1 MPILQQNGVF
11 HAVLPAGAFTLQIE
25 WAGAIATEPGRAS
38 AQLPQLGAGTIR
50 ATIDAPGEGSDLTID
65 RALVTRR
72 ARAQGRLIVDATV
85 APGGGSRIGWSSR
98 DAGTASPVRALRLLD
113 DVKTLVT
120 VGENDLRVTAIFDVT
135 VVQGTTAT
143 LAVRLPDGFS
153 LTSFTGAPNEGADVV
168 DGRLVLNV
176 PAGRTRHQFL
186 VALER
191 PITDA
196 GSRRVVALPWL
207 EGSQRETGDIAVE
220 GVGALE
226 LTVAEQRPLTRI
238 DVVELSAALT
248 ALAHEPILAA
258 YRYQRRAAEAVTLA
272 FDVTRFP
279 DAAVLAAAADRA
291 TATTLVTPEGRSLT
305 EVSLTVRNQAQ
316 PFLRVGLPAGATLL
330 SAEVA
335 GAAVKPAQGADGL
348 RIPLL
353 RPGFRPQGPYAVSFV
368 YLHAGPAFAAKGDAS
383 LTLARVDLPVAWLEW
398 EMLLPD
404 RMVASRFDGTAFPR
418 ELMPVAS
425 TMAAVDGLAESVTIV
440 AGDKSRDQR
449 QTNNELSL
457 NVQSLQKRAAGV
469 LPVRLDVPRTGQSHT
484 FVRPL
489 VMDEETRVSFRYKLR
504 DSLPSRLP
512 EFDSRFPGDSRTC
525 RNYTAWRAADPGG
538 GLDRDLRG
546 AVGAPRLLGRRWTRG
561 RRRRDP
567 AAGWRGV
574 VHAVAA
580 GHAGRRR
587 GAGGGRRH
595 RCGRG
600 GLVRRLWADPRRP
613 RPHGRAR
620 GDLPGP
626 RGRRLPLRWFLQIA
640 RRRSVPLLGHVA
652 VLAAVPGD
660 RARGADRGQEPR
672 TLILDHSI
680 RNAADGSMRPVRR
693 AGIQAAMPPTSSRTT
708 TAAAKMR
715 GSPGSMPKSTVFRSP
730 APA

>member
-1 MPILQQNGVF
+1 MF

-191 PITDA
+191 PIADA

-226 LTVAEQRPLTRI
+226 LAVAEQRPLTRI

-248 ALAHEPILAA
+248 ALAHEPLLAA

-404 RMVASRFDGTAFPR
+404 RMEASRFDGTAFPR
-418 ELMPVAS
+418 ELVPVAS
-425 TMAAVDGLAESVTIV
+425 PMSADYGLAESVTIV
-440 AGDKSRDQR
+440 AGDKS
-449 QTNNELSL
+449 
-457 NVQSLQKRAAGV
+457 
-469 LPVRLDVPRTGQSHT
+469 
-484 FVRPL
+484 
-489 VMDEETRVSFRYKLR
+489 
-504 DSLPSRLP
+504 
-512 EFDSRFPGDSRTC
+512 
-525 RNYTAWRAADPGG
+525 
-538 GLDRDLRG
+538 
-546 AVGAPRLLGRRWTRG
+546 AP
-561 RRRRDP
+561 
-567 AAGWRGV
+567 
-574 VHAVAA
+574 
-580 GHAGRRR
+580 
-587 GAGGGRRH
+587 
-595 RCGRG
+595 
-600 GLVRRLWADPRRP
+600 
-613 RPHGRAR
+613 
-620 GDLPGP
+620 
-626 RGRRLPLRWFLQIA
+626 ISA
-640 RRRSVPLLGHVA
+640 RRA
-652 VLAAVPGD
+652 
-660 RARGADRGQEPR
+660 
-672 TLILDHSI
+672 
-680 RNAADGSMRPVRR
+680 
-693 AGIQAAMPPTSSRTT
+693 TSCR
-708 TAAAKMR
+708 
-715 GSPGSMPKSTVFRSP
+715 
-730 APA
+730 

>member
-1 MPILQQNGVF
+1 MPPTGAFVSQADLALRADGELLRGTITLQGEVLRDGPTAVPLLSGGTLIRARLLPEPRMPRAPPRARPRARPGRSPGAGTGVPILQQHGVF

-38 AQLPQLGAGTIR
+38 AQLPQLGAGHDPR
-50 ATIDAPGEGSDLTID
+50 DD
-65 RALVTRR
+65 RR
-72 ARAQGRLIVDATV
+72 AGRGIRSHHRPRAGHAAGAGAGRLIVDATV

-168 DGRLVLNV
+168 DGRLVLSV
-176 PAGRTRHQFL
+176 PAGRARHQFL

-207 EGSQRETGDIAVE
+207 EGSQRETGDVAIE

-226 LTVAEQRPLTRI
+226 LAVAEQRPLTRI

-248 ALAHEPILAA
+248 ALAHEPLLAA

-404 RMVASRFDGTAFPR
+404 RMEASRFDGTAIPR
-418 ELMPVAS
+418 ELVPVAS
-425 TMAAVDGLAESVTIV
+425 PMGADYGLAESVTV
-440 AGDKSRDQR
+440 VSGDKARAADAR
-449 QTNNELSL
+449 QTSNELSL

-469 LPVRLDVPRTGQSHT
+469 LPVRLDVPRAGRSHT

-489 VMDEETRVSFRYKLR
+489 VMDEETRVAFRT
-504 DSLPSRLP
+504 
-512 EFDSRFPGDSRTC
+512 G
-525 RNYTAWRAADPGG
+525 
-538 GLDRDLRG
+538 
-546 AVGAPRLLGRRWTRG
+546 
-561 RRRRDP
+561 
-567 AAGWRGV
+567 
-574 VHAVAA
+574 
-580 GHAGRRR
+580 
-587 GAGGGRRH
+587 
-595 RCGRG
+595 
-600 GLVRRLWADPRRP
+600 
-613 RPHGRAR
+613 
-620 GDLPGP
+620 
-626 RGRRLPLRWFLQIA
+626 
-640 RRRSVPLLGHVA
+640 
-652 VLAAVPGD
+652 
-660 RARGADRGQEPR
+660 
-672 TLILDHSI
+672 
-680 RNAADGSMRPVRR
+680 
-693 AGIQAAMPPTSSRTT
+693 
-708 TAAAKMR
+708 
-715 GSPGSMPKSTVFRSP
+715 
-730 APA
+730 

>member
-1 MPILQQNGVF
+1 VPILQQQGVF
-11 HAVLPAGAFTLQIE
+11 HAVLPAGAFTLQIA

-38 AQLPQLGAGTIR
+38 AQVPQLGAGTIR

-65 RALVTRR
+65 HALVTQRT
-72 ARAQGRLIVDATV
+72 RAQGRLIVDATV
-85 APGGGSRIGWSSR
+85 APGGGSRVGWSSH

-113 DVKTLVT
+113 DVKTLIT

-153 LTSFTGAPNEGADVV
+153 LTSVTGAPNEAADVV

-191 PITDA
+191 SIVDG
-196 GSRRVVALPWL
+196 GSKRALALPWL
-207 EGSQRETGDIAVE
+207 DGSQRETGDVAVE
-220 GVGALE
+220 GVGALD
-226 LTVAEQRPLTRI
+226 LAVAELRPLTRI

-248 ALAHEPILAA
+248 ALAHEPLLAA

-335 GAAVKPAQGADGL
+335 GVAVKPAQGADGL

-368 YLHAGPAFAAKGDAS
+368 YLHAGAAFAEKGDAS
-383 LTLARVDLPVAWLEW
+383 LTLARVDLPIAWLEW

-404 RMVASRFDGTAFPR
+404 RMEASRFDGTAFPR
-418 ELMPVAS
+418 ELVPVA
-425 TMAAVDGLAESVTIV
+425 MPDGVAVGVAESVTV
-440 AGDKSRDQR
+440 TGGDKPRAADQR
-449 QTNNELSL
+449 QAANELSL
-457 NVQSLQKRAAGV
+457 NVQNLQKRAAGV
-469 LPVRLDVPRTGQSHT
+469 LPVRLDVPRAGQSHT

-504 DSLPSRLP
+504 R
-512 EFDSRFPGDSRTC
+512 E
-525 RNYTAWRAADPGG
+525 
-538 GLDRDLRG
+538 
-546 AVGAPRLLGRRWTRG
+546 
-561 RRRRDP
+561 
-567 AAGWRGV
+567 
-574 VHAVAA
+574 
-580 GHAGRRR
+580 
-587 GAGGGRRH
+587 
-595 RCGRG
+595 
-600 GLVRRLWADPRRP
+600 
-613 RPHGRAR
+613 
-620 GDLPGP
+620 
-626 RGRRLPLRWFLQIA
+626 
-640 RRRSVPLLGHVA
+640 
-652 VLAAVPGD
+652 
-660 RARGADRGQEPR
+660 
-672 TLILDHSI
+672 
-680 RNAADGSMRPVRR
+680 
-693 AGIQAAMPPTSSRTT
+693 
-708 TAAAKMR
+708 
-715 GSPGSMPKSTVFRSP
+715 
-730 APA
+730 

>member
-1 MPILQQNGVF
+1 MPILPQQGAF
-11 HAVLPAGAFTLQIE
+11 AAVLPAGPFTLQIE
-25 WAGAIATEPGRAS
+25 WAGAIATEPGRAW

-50 ATIDAPGEGSDLTID
+50 VTIDAPGEGSDLTID
-65 RALVTRR
+65 RALITRR

-98 DAGTASPVRALRLLD
+98 DAGTSSPVRALRLLD

-143 LAVRLPDGFS
+143 LAVHLPDGFS

-176 PAGRTRHQFL
+176 PAGRARHQFL

-191 PITDA
+191 PIVDA
-196 GSRRVVALPWL
+196 GSRRTVALPWL
-207 EGSQRETGDIAVE
+207 EGSQRETGDVAVE

-226 LTVAEQRPLTRI
+226 LAVAEQRPVTRI

-248 ALAHEPILAA
+248 ALAHEPLLAA

-316 PFLRVGLPAGATLL
+316 PFLRVGLPGGATLL

-353 RPGFRPQGPYAVSFV
+353 RPGFRPQGPYVVSFV
-368 YLHAGPAFAAKGDAS
+368 YLHAGPAFAEKGDAS

-404 RMVASRFDGTAFPR
+404 RMEASRFDGTRVPARAGADDDGDGDADGRRVWRRRISVRGPR
-418 ELMPVAS
+418 
-425 TMAAVDGLAESVTIV
+425 
-440 AGDKSRDQR
+440 R
-449 QTNNELSL
+449 Q
-457 NVQSLQKRAAGV
+457 A
-469 LPVRLDVPRTGQSHT
+469 P
-484 FVRPL
+484 
-489 VMDEETRVSFRYKLR
+489 
-504 DSLPSRLP
+504 
-512 EFDSRFPGDSRTC
+512 
-525 RNYTAWRAADPGG
+525 
-538 GLDRDLRG
+538 LRG
-546 AVGAPRLLGRRWTRG
+546 RPAGRQRAVAERAEPAEARRRRPAGAPRRPTRRPVAHLRPSAGDGRGDARDLPVQIEEIATPGEAPKKHREKHRVRHRKIFRDCLLASVVELGRTLRLEA
-561 RRRRDP
+561 P
-567 AAGWRGV
+567 
-574 VHAVAA
+574 
-580 GHAGRRR
+580 RR
-587 GAGGGRRH
+587 GAMV
-595 RCGRG
+595 
-600 GLVRRLWADPRRP
+600 GL
-613 RPHGRAR
+613 
-620 GDLPGP
+620 
-626 RGRRLPLRWFLQIA
+626 
-640 RRRSVPLLGHVA
+640 
-652 VLAAVPGD
+652 
-660 RARGADRGQEPR
+660 PR
-672 TLILDHSI
+672 T
-680 RNAADGSMRPVRR
+680 R
-693 AGIQAAMPPTSSRTT
+693 
-708 TAAAKMR
+708 
-715 GSPGSMPKSTVFRSP
+715 
-730 APA
+730 